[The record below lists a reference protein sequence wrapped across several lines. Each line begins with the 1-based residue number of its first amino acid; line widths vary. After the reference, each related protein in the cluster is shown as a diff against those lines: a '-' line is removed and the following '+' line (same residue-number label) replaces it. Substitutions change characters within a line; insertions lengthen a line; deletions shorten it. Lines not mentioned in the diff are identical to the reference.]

1 MLTAAS
7 EAFVARQG
15 IDARAAQK
23 LGDLSAEKQERAVW
37 DESRSD
43 IKNPSAFLSKRC
55 RVVEQE
61 QEAHEGSEAPANEP
75 ATEADYSECGGGD
88 PQTAAFCDGD
98 RLEDP
103 QIAIPEGSST
113 EIAQFFGLN
122 CENGHDDD
130 WPDEDK
136 EGCRE
141 GHDDEWPDDGHEDYG
156 KGYDDE
162 WPDEGCENGYDDD
175 WPDEGN
181 EEFNE
186 EECDEGHKE
195 DDWPDGDQ
203 EEEYGEEDWDEGNWQ

>member
-1 MLTAAS
+1 M
-7 EAFVARQG
+7 
-15 IDARAAQK
+15 
-23 LGDLSAEKQERAVW
+23 
-37 DESRSD
+37 
-43 IKNPSAFLSKRC
+43 
-55 RVVEQE
+55 VEQE

-75 ATEADYSECGGGD
+75 ATGADYSECGGGD

-122 CENGHDDD
+122 CENCHDDD

-186 EECDEGHKE
+186 EEGDEGHKE

-203 EEEYGEEDWDEGNWQ
+203 EEEYGHDGYEEWGEWAEGDDQ